1 MRLIEGTIVHR
12 INRVTRINRAIA
24 RARRIRKHLSPSFHI
39 MAPRYGR
46 VLAHD
51 DPRAACR
58 GTGVVTE
65 VIYRAAPLTA
75 DRDPREMGGNRPR
88 VA

>member
-1 MRLIEGTIVHR
+1 MGC
-12 INRVTRINRAIA
+12 
-24 RARRIRKHLSPSFHI
+24 
-39 MAPRYGR
+39 YGR

-75 DRDPREMGGNRPR
+75 DRDPRESDGSQM
-88 VA
+88 

>member
-1 MRLIEGTIVHR
+1 VIACLDILIIVGQ
-12 INRVTRINRAIA
+12 N
-24 RARRIRKHLSPSFHI
+24 
-39 MAPRYGR
+39 PRYGR

-65 VIYRAAPLTA
+65 VIYRAALLTA
-75 DRDPREMGGNRPR
+75 DRDPRESEGHRM
-88 VA
+88 